1 MEAGKRPA
9 LPGSGSGPVN
19 NDETDSSESQP
30 SKAGW
35 KSALPSE
42 ASASSSPP
50 KASTQASAADKS
62 LDEEPVPLKS
72 WLAVIGSALGAFMA
86 VLDIQI
92 TSSSLRDIQGTL
104 GASVEEGSW
113 ISSSYLIAEIVTI
126 PLTGWLSQVFG
137 ARLYVIVNTILFII
151 FSLLCGT
158 AQDLPSMIIFRAAQG
173 FTGGTLIP
181 MSFSIILSML
191 PPSKRPVGL
200 ALFSVT
206 AVFAP
211 SIGPAV
217 GGFLTENFG
226 WQSAFYLNLIPGAI
240 MLALLAYS
248 LPKVP
253 MRFDLLKKNDI
264 PGIISMAIGLS
275 CLTYTLEEGQRKDWL
290 GSEIIQTTAVL
301 AIVFML
307 FFVIRELT
315 AKYPLVNLKLLARR
329 NFGIGSFA
337 NTALGVAL
345 YGAVYLL
352 PLYLGTIQGY
362 NAWQIGQ
369 VMIWSGLPQLA
380 IIPFVPKIMSK
391 VDPRLM
397 LCLGLVLFG
406 VSCLMN
412 SFMDHNYANDQFI
425 LSCVIRAF
433 GQPLIM
439 IPLSM
444 LTTAGIEKEQTGS
457 ASAMFNM
464 MRNLG
469 GSVGIAIASTLLIQ
483 REQFH
488 SFRLTE
494 QLSSTNLGLQQ
505 WLTATAQ
512 NLQLKGVA
520 LDNANAQSLQ
530 LLSQKVR
537 TEAYVL
543 AFNDVFLVFAII
555 LFIAAGASLLL
566 KKPAGEA
573 AEGVH

>member
-1 MEAGKRPA
+1 MQTSNADRTIATG
-9 LPGSGSGPVN
+9 
-19 NDETDSSESQP
+19 SSETNSTEP
-30 SKAGW
+30 PHA
-35 KSALPSE
+35 E
-42 ASASSSPP
+42 AA
-50 KASTQASAADKS
+50 
-62 LDEEPVPLKS
+62 VPLKS
-72 WLAVIGSALGAFMA
+72 WLAVVGSALGAFMA

-126 PLTGWLSQVFG
+126 PLTGWLSQVFST
-137 ARLYVIVNTILFII
+137 RLYVIVNTILFVI
-151 FSLLCGT
+151 FSMLCGT
-158 AQDLPSMIIFRAAQG
+158 AHDLPSMILFRAAQG

-200 ALFSVT
+200 AMFSVT

-253 MRFDLLKKNDI
+253 MRLDLLKKNDI
-264 PGIISMAIGLS
+264 PGIIFMALGLGS
-275 CLTYTLEEGQRKDWL
+275 LTFTLEEGQRKDWL
-290 GSEIIQTTAVL
+290 GSEIIQTTTAL
-301 AIVFML
+301 AITFLTL
-307 FFVIRELT
+307 FLLRELR
-315 AKYPLVNLKLLARR
+315 AKNPLVNLRLLARR

-337 NTALGVAL
+337 NTALGMAL

-352 PLYLGTIQGY
+352 PLYLGMVQGY

-369 VMIWSGLPQLA
+369 VMIWSGLPQLL
-380 IIPFVPKIMSK
+380 IIPLVPKLMGKI
-391 VDPRLM
+391 DPRIMLSAGLM
-397 LCLGLVLFG
+397 LFG
-406 VSCLMN
+406 ISCLMN
-412 SFMDHNYANDQFI
+412 SFMDHNYASDQFI
-425 LSCVIRAF
+425 ASCIMRAL

-444 LTTAGIEKEQTGS
+444 LATAGIEKEHTGS
-457 ASAMFNM
+457 ASALFNM

-469 GSVGIAIASTLLIQ
+469 GSIGIAIASTLLIQ

-488 SFRLTE
+488 SHRLGEHLTA
-494 QLSSTNLGLQQ
+494 TNLNLQQ
-505 WLTATAQ
+505 WLSTTAQ
-512 NLQLKGVA
+512 NLQQRGLS
-520 LDNANAQSLQ
+520 LDSANQQSLQ
-530 LLSQKVR
+530 MLSENIR
-537 TEAYVL
+537 TEAYIL
-543 AFNDVFLVFAII
+543 AFNDVFLVLGII
-555 LFIAAGASLLL
+555 LFIAAGTSLFL
-566 KKPAGEA
+566 KKPAGPG
-573 AEGVH
+573 AEGAH

>member
-1 MEAGKRPA
+1 MTNSLK
-9 LPGSGSGPVN
+9 
-19 NDETDSSESQP
+19 Q
-30 SKAGW
+30 KATV
-35 KSALPSE
+35 L
-42 ASASSSPP
+42 
-50 KASTQASAADKS
+50 
-62 LDEEPVPLKS
+62 EEPPVPLKS

-137 ARLYVIVNTILFII
+137 TRLYVVVNTILFII
-151 FSLLCGT
+151 FSMLCGT
-158 AQDLPSMIIFRAAQG
+158 AHDLPSMIAFRAAQG

-191 PPSKRPVGL
+191 PPTKRPVGL

-226 WQSAFYLNLIPGAI
+226 WQSAFYLNLIPGII
-240 MLALLAYS
+240 MLVLLSYS
-248 LPKVP
+248 LPKMP
-253 MRFDLLKKNDI
+253 MRLDLLKKNDI
-264 PGIISMAIGLS
+264 PGIIFMAIGLS
-275 CLTYTLEEGQRKDWL
+275 CLTFTLEEGQRKDWL
-290 GSEIIQTTAVL
+290 GSEIIQSTTAL
-301 AIVFML
+301 AIIFMTL
-307 FFVIRELT
+307 FVIRELR
-315 AKYPLVNLKLLARR
+315 AKNPLVNLRLLARR

-337 NTALGVAL
+337 NTALGMVL

-369 VMIWSGLPQLA
+369 VMIWSGLPQLV
-380 IIPFVPKIMSK
+380 IIPLVPKLMTKI
-391 VDPRLM
+391 DPRIM
-397 LCLGLVLFG
+397 LSSGLVLFG
-406 VSCLMN
+406 VSCIMN

-425 LSCVIRAF
+425 ASCIMRAL

-444 LTTAGIEKEQTGS
+444 LTTAGIEAENTGS

-469 GSVGIAIASTLLIQ
+469 GSVGIAVASTVLIQ

-488 SFRLTE
+488 SHRLSETMTA
-494 QLSSTNLGLQQ
+494 TNLNLQQ
-505 WLTATAQ
+505 WLSSTAQ
-512 NLQLKGVA
+512 ALQEKGVS
-520 LDNANAQSLQ
+520 LDSANLQSLQ
-530 LLSQKVR
+530 ILSGKIR
-537 TEAYVL
+537 TEAYIL
-543 AFNDVFLVFAII
+543 AFNDVFLVLGIVLFA
-555 LFIAAGASLLL
+555 AAAASLLL
-566 KKPAGEA
+566 EKPAGAA

>member
-1 MEAGKRPA
+1 M
-9 LPGSGSGPVN
+9 
-19 NDETDSSESQP
+19 DSKESDPESQRA
-30 SKAGW
+30 KA
-35 KSALPSE
+35 KS
-42 ASASSSPP
+42 SASPH
-50 KASTQASAADKS
+50 AQGTQ
-62 LDEEPVPLKS
+62 EEPVPLKS

-137 ARLYVIVNTILFII
+137 TRLYVIVNTILFII
-151 FSLLCGT
+151 FSMLCGT
-158 AQDLPSMIIFRAAQG
+158 AQDLPSMIMFRAAQG

-200 ALFSVT
+200 AMFSVT

-211 SIGPAV
+211 SIGPAI
-217 GGFLTENFG
+217 GGYLTENFG

-253 MRFDLLKKNDI
+253 MRFDMLKKNDI
-264 PGIISMAIGLS
+264 PGIIFMAIGLS

-290 GSEIIQTTAVL
+290 GSEIIQVTAAL
-301 AIVFML
+301 AIVFMIL
-307 FFVIRELT
+307 FVIRELT
-315 AKYPLVNLKLLARR
+315 AKFPLVNLKLLARR

-337 NTALGVAL
+337 NTALGIAL

-352 PLYLGTIQGY
+352 PLYLGAVQGY

-380 IIPFVPKIMSK
+380 IIPFVPKMMTKI
-391 VDPRLM
+391 DPRLM
-397 LCLGLVLFG
+397 LSIGLVLFG
-406 VSCLMN
+406 ASCLMN

-425 LSCVIRAF
+425 LSSVIRAL

-494 QLSSTNLGLQQ
+494 QLSTTNLGLQQ
-505 WLTATAQ
+505 WLTTTAQ
-512 NLQLKGVA
+512 NLQTKGIS
-520 LDNANAQSLQ
+520 LESANAGSLQ
-530 LLSQKVR
+530 LLAQKVR

-566 KKPAGEA
+566 KKPQGAG
-573 AEGVH
+573 AEGAH

>member
-1 MEAGKRPA
+1 MLPDSQQSAARSANMDGK
-9 LPGSGSGPVN
+9 
-19 NDETDSSESQP
+19 ESTP
-30 SKAGW
+30 ESHSPKAQG
-35 KSALPSE
+35 
-42 ASASSSPP
+42 ASSHPQG
-50 KASTQASAADKS
+50 TQ
-62 LDEEPVPLKS
+62 EEPVPLKS

-137 ARLYVIVNTILFII
+137 TRLYVIVNTILFII
-151 FSLLCGT
+151 FSMLCGT
-158 AQDLPSMIIFRAAQG
+158 AQDLPSMIMFRAAQG

-200 ALFSVT
+200 AMFSVT

-211 SIGPAV
+211 SIGPAI

-253 MRFDLLKKNDI
+253 MRFDMLKKNDI
-264 PGIISMAIGLS
+264 PGIVFMAIGLS

-290 GSEIIQTTAVL
+290 GSEIIQVTTAL
-301 AIVFML
+301 AIVFMIL
-307 FFVIRELT
+307 FVIRELT
-315 AKYPLVNLKLLARR
+315 AKFPLVNLRLLARR

-337 NTALGVAL
+337 NTALGIAL

-352 PLYLGTIQGY
+352 PLYLGAIQGY

-380 IIPFVPKIMSK
+380 IIPFVPKIMTK
-391 VDPRLM
+391 VDPRFM
-397 LCLGLVLFG
+397 LSIGLVLFG
-406 VSCLMN
+406 ASCLMN

-425 LSCVIRAF
+425 LSSVIRAL

-494 QLSSTNLGLQQ
+494 QLSTTNLGLQQ
-505 WLTATAQ
+505 WLTTTAQ
-512 NLQLKGVA
+512 NLQTKGIS
-520 LDNANAQSLQ
+520 LESANAGSLQ
-530 LLSQKVR
+530 LLAQKVR

-543 AFNDVFLVFAII
+543 AFNDVFLVFSII

-566 KKPAGEA
+566 KKPQGAG
-573 AEGVH
+573 AEGAH